1 MLSFS
6 TLRLLFSLWIWL
18 SWQCLRNIKNSFSKN
33 WNISL
38 LVTTRFLLIVVGTFS
53 RRQGQIYMDMTF
65 SNKAMQAM
73 GDFAIQFNK
82 NRYGIYWGYIAS
94 IWVCIW
100 LSFRDLLSSS
110 PQILGMWPCE
120 LKTSSSQWRPVPSL
134 ALAALVSIAF
144 YAFWMVVNC
153 WANLIK
159 TRLDRNYKSWVTQFK
174 LCEKYVELLVNLC
187 HCFHSLL
194 HILV

>member
-1 MLSFS
+1 M
-6 TLRLLFSLWIWL
+6 WIWL
-18 SWQCLRNIKNSFSKN
+18 SWQCLRKIKNSFSKN

-38 LVTTRFLLIVVGTFS
+38 LVTTRLFFIVLGTFS

-82 NRYGIYWGYIAS
+82 NRYGLYWDYIAS
-94 IWVCIW
+94 IW

-120 LKTSSSQWRPVPSL
+120 PKTSSSQWRPVPSL

-144 YAFWMVVNC
+144 YAFWMAVNC

-159 TRLDRNYKSWVTQFK
+159 SRLDRNYKSWVTQFK
-174 LCEKYVELLVNLC
+174 LCEKYVELLVSLGRC
-187 HCFHSLL
+187 CFHSLL
-194 HILV
+194 RILV